1 VDSFIHTLLDQV
13 PGFNQAARSVA
24 ATLHQLVLK
33 GGKPARVITD
43 LLHGTWLGHPL
54 HPMLTD
60 VTLGAWIY
68 ASLLDV
74 VALVTRSKKAAHIGD
89 ALAKV
94 GVASAVPT
102 ALAGTADFSGIKRG
116 AAPLAALHALLN
128 AEALLYYVLSL
139 SARRRDRRLRATI
152 LSQFGLGTVM
162 LSGYLGGSLSFKH
175 RVGVNHAPTP
185 SGPQDWTP
193 ILPETELQESQPRRI
208 EVEGAPVLLY
218 RYGGTVYAISAVC
231 AHAGGPLDEGTF
243 DGTCVQ
249 CPWHDSVFDLRDGSL
264 VHGPSAFSQP
274 GYRAR
279 IVNGQ
284 IELRVAEGG
293 A

>member
-1 VDSFIHTLLDQV
+1 VDALIHSIMDRI
-13 PGFNQAARSVA
+13 PGFNQAARSA
-24 ATLHQLVLK
+24 ARALHQAVLK
-33 GGKPARVITD
+33 GGKPVRKLAD

-60 VTLGAWIY
+60 VTLGAWMY
-68 ASLLDV
+68 ASLLDL
-74 VALVTRSKKAAHIGD
+74 VALVTRSKKAEHIGD
-89 ALAKV
+89 ALAAV

-102 ALAGTADFSGIKRG
+102 ALAGTADYSGIKRG

-128 AEALLYYVLSL
+128 AEALIYYSLSL
-139 SARRRDRRLRATI
+139 LARRQDQRLRATI

-175 RVGVNHAPTP
+175 RVGVNHAPKP
-185 SGPQDWTP
+185 SGPQEWTAVLSEDD
-193 ILPETELQESQPRRI
+193 LPEHQPRRV
-208 EVEGAPVLLY
+208 EVEGSPVLLY
-218 RYGGTVYAISAVC
+218 RYGGTVYAIGAVC

-249 CPWHDSVFDLRDGSL
+249 CPWHDSVFDMRDGSL
-264 VHGPSAFSQP
+264 VHGPSTYAQP

-279 IVNGQ
+279 IINGQ
-284 IELRVAEGG
+284 IEVRVAEDG